1 MDCEL
6 CFELNDSF
14 VEKYKTIDPP
24 FGFNGLGEIVYRR
37 TYSRR
42 RPDGTDED
50 WWQTVKRVVEG
61 TYSLQKEHIEQFQL
75 GWNEDQAQKSA
86 QEMYDLMFNMKFLPP
101 GMPLS
106 SPSAISQ
113 VVASGA
119 WEPPSSTRRT
129 SPPP

>member
-101 GMPLS
+101 GMSLS

>member
-106 SPSAISQ
+106 VPSAISQ
-113 VVASGA
+113 AVASGA

-129 SPPP
+129 SLPP

>member
-1 MDCEL
+1 MYCEL

-14 VEKYKTIDPP
+14 VQKYKTIDPP

>member
-61 TYSLQKEHIEQFQL
+61 TCSLQKEHIEQFQL

>member
-1 MDCEL
+1 MNCTL
-6 CFELNDSF
+6 SF
-14 VEKYKTIDPP
+14 KLDDAFIEKYKHRNPP

-37 TYSRR
+37 TYSRVKS
-42 RPDGTDED
+42 DGTSED
-50 WWQTVKRVVEG
+50 WWETVRSVVEG
-61 TYSLQKEHIEQFQL
+61 TYSIQKDHIQSMNL
-75 GWNEDQAQKSA
+75 GWNDLQGQMSA

-106 SPSAISQ
+106 SPSAITQ
-113 VVASGA
+113 VMASGA